1 MFFVIKVKITL
12 HIWNDGMSIFALC
25 SITIM
30 VLVLMCAIKAYITT
44 CKLPNVSKHD
54 LRTHADRK
62 AFEDTLYLL
71 DFVATNSSTLGLF
84 FTILGLSLA
93 LSVDSSHMRAA
104 IGPALITTVI
114 GAFANLLARNGKL
127 QLRKKVM

>member
-1 MFFVIKVKITL
+1 
-12 HIWNDGMSIFALC
+12 
-25 SITIM
+25 M

-44 CKLPNVSKHD
+44 FKLPNISKND

-93 LSVDSSHMRAA
+93 LSVDSSQMRAA

-127 QLRKKVM
+127 QLRKKVTQ